1 MVSADTSA
9 TPTSRSYVSDLR
21 QQQAAATRERVV
33 AAAAELF
40 AERGYSGTTMPAIAR
55 RAGVSTETVQN
66 HGPKV
71 ELLRAAIA
79 AVSFGSAPGA
89 AVAETAPGAR
99 LLAASSVEEAA
110 RLSAE
115 LLATVNAG
123 SHGVWMAFSE
133 AARSDPVLETELRR
147 LTTEISAQN
156 ETVLVQ
162 LGRARLASHRPAA
175 VRPGPTGRRHR
186 RDRALGSDRP
196 ARLPQSRG
204 VRRAG
209 LRTAAGRAHLGADA
223 AAEPV
228 IRRTSPDE
236 FDGRLESEQA

>member
-1 MVSADTSA
+1 MVSADTSE

-66 HGPKV
+66 HGRKV

-123 SHGVWMAFSE
+123 SYGVWMAFSE

-156 ETVLVQ
+156 ETVLVHW
-162 LGRARLASHRPAA
+162 AE
-175 VRPGPTGRRHR
+175 
-186 RDRALGSDRP
+186 
-196 ARLPQSRG
+196 RG
-204 VRRAG
+204 W
-209 LRTAAGRAHLGADA
+209 LRTDLPLSDLVLRA
-223 AAEPV
+223 AAIGAIELWDRIV
-228 IRRTSPDE
+228 RLDCHSREEYVELVCGLLLDALTSARMPPP
-236 FDGRLESEQA
+236 SQ